1 LEVVVFGSIVIGLA
15 MVLAGAA
22 QDAPGPAATPVGG
35 KAKVSDTAL
44 LIIDIQAF
52 YFPGGSLPLAKPVEA
67 SLQAGKL
74 LQRFRALGLPVIHVQ
89 HLPKGVD
96 TPDPTGVEPQYRVHP
111 NVLPL
116 PGETVI
122 GKHEANSFVGTSL
135 LETLRALGVKRLVIA
150 GMQTHMCVEAATR
163 AAADLGFEVTLVGDA
178 CATRDLT
185 FGGATVPA
193 AEVHTAVL
201 AAMSGT
207 YARVVS
213 TDELL
218 AELR

>member
-1 LEVVVFGSIVIGLA
+1 MLRRLLVWCFA
-15 MVLAGAA
+15 MVLATVGQGAPA
-22 QDAPGPAATPVGG
+22 PAATRLEG
-35 KAKVSDTAL
+35 KARMGDTAL

-52 YFPGGSLPLAKPVEA
+52 YFAGGKLALDKPVEA
-67 SLQAGKL
+67 SLQGAKL
-74 LQRFRALGLPVIHVQ
+74 LARFRALGLPVIHVQ
-89 HLPKGVD
+89 HLPKGVA
-96 TPDPTGVEPQYRVHP
+96 TPDPTGIEPAYRIHP

-122 GKHEANSFVGTSL
+122 GKHEANSFVGTNL
-135 LETLRALGVKRLVIA
+135 LDKLRALGVKKLVIA

-163 AAADLGFEVTLVGDA
+163 AASDLGFEVTLVGDA

-185 FGGATVPA
+185 FGGVTVPA
-193 AEVHTAVL
+193 TQVHTAVL
-201 AAMSGT
+201 AAMSGS

-218 AELR
+218 ATLR

>member
-1 LEVVVFGSIVIGLA
+1 MLRGCLVFSLVALLA
-15 MVLAGAA
+15 AVGQGA
-22 QDAPGPAATPVGG
+22 PVGG
-35 KAKVSDTAL
+35 QTRVADTAL

-52 YFPGGSLPLAKPVEA
+52 YFEGGTLPLVRPVEA
-67 SLQAGKL
+67 SVQAGKL
-74 LQRFRALGLPVIHVQ
+74 LARFRTLGLPVIHVQ

-96 TPDPTGVEPQYRVHP
+96 TADPTGIEPAYRIHP
-111 NVLPL
+111 NVQPL

-122 GKHEANSFVGTSL
+122 GKHEANSFLGTKL
-135 LETLRALGVKRLVIA
+135 LDKLRALGVKKLVIT

-185 FGGATVPA
+185 FGGVTVPA
-193 AEVHTAVL
+193 AQVHAAVL
-201 AAMSGT
+201 AAMSGS
-207 YARVVS
+207 YAKVVT

-218 AELR
+218 AALH